1 MLSQKQNRFG
11 GKNLNAKKIVK
22 IAKVFDKEA
31 TGSSMKKKVKKVCI
45 VAYMWLLV
53 KNFRENKTGRNKIKK
68 REK

>member
-31 TGSSMKKKVKKVCI
+31 TGKSMKKKVKKICI
-45 VAYMWLLV
+45 VAYMWLLSILH
-53 KNFRENKTGRNKIKK
+53 RLRNKVKQWAYD
-68 REK
+68 R